1 MVTAYTY
8 PFLNIFWTM
17 LIFFAWIIWFWLL
30 ITVFADIFRRHDASG
45 WVKAFWILF
54 VVILPFLGVL
64 IYMIAEGKGMAERS
78 AEQQQKAMAQTDDYI
93 RSVASPSDSAEQ
105 IAKAKQLL
113 DSGAITATEYDTL
126 KAKALGRRRPGGSRT
141 GASGRG
147 PDTPCTRPARS
158 AARATSRREP
168 VAGGAP

>member
-1 MVTAYTY
+1 MLFAADY
-8 PFLNIFWTM
+8 PFLDLFWSM
-17 LIFFAWIIWFWLL
+17 IIFFCWVAWIWMVIAIFS
-30 ITVFADIFRRHDASG
+30 DIFRRHDASG

-93 RSVASPSDSAEQ
+93 RSVASQNDSTEQ

-126 KAKALGRRRPGGSRT
+126 KAKALG
-141 GASGRG
+141 A
-147 PDTPCTRPARS
+147 
-158 AARATSRREP
+158 
-168 VAGGAP
+168 

>member
-45 WVKAFWILF
+45 FVKAFWILF
-54 VVILPFLGVL
+54 VIILPFLGVL

-93 RSVASPSDSAEQ
+93 RSVASQSDS
-105 IAKAKQLL
+105 
-113 DSGAITATEYDTL
+113 TA
-126 KAKALGRRRPGGSRT
+126 RPSKVSR
-141 GASGRG
+141 
-147 PDTPCTRPARS
+147 
-158 AARATSRREP
+158 
-168 VAGGAP
+168 

>member
-64 IYMIAEGKGMAERS
+64 IYLIAEGKGMAERS
-78 AEQQQKAMAQTDDYI
+78 AEQQQKAQAQTDDYI
-93 RSVASPSDSAEQ
+93 RSVATPTDSAEQ

-126 KAKALGRRRPGGSRT
+126 KAKALGT
-141 GASGRG
+141 A
-147 PDTPCTRPARS
+147 
-158 AARATSRREP
+158 
-168 VAGGAP
+168 

>member
-54 VVILPFLGVL
+54 VVILPFLGV
-64 IYMIAEGKGMAERS
+64 
-78 AEQQQKAMAQTDDYI
+78 
-93 RSVASPSDSAEQ
+93 
-105 IAKAKQLL
+105 
-113 DSGAITATEYDTL
+113 
-126 KAKALGRRRPGGSRT
+126 
-141 GASGRG
+141 
-147 PDTPCTRPARS
+147 
-158 AARATSRREP
+158 
-168 VAGGAP
+168 